1 MLSTRGTY
9 LGILIGHRVET
20 LYFKAEIRKEKRCIF
35 IVHCEREM
43 KEKKLGLVSLVLMIF
58 TSVYGF
64 NNIPRSFYLMGY
76 AAIPWFVIAGILF
89 FIPFAFMVAEFGSAF
104 RKETGGMYSWMCNS
118 VGPKYAFI
126 GTFMWYTSYVLW
138 MVNVSSGIWVPVSNV
153 IFGED
158 NTENWSIFG
167 IHLLSGTRLLGIM
180 AVIFFIIITYFDT
193 KGIDKISKVTS
204 IGGTAVLTINILVVV
219 GSIIMIFARHGQ
231 LEQPFVGVESLQNS
245 LNVDYQ
251 GNTIKILSFIVYA
264 LFAYGGI
271 EAVGGLVDKT
281 ENPKKNFPKGII
293 SAALVIVVGY
303 ALLIMLVGSF
313 TNYNEI
319 LGSGKTITLG
329 NVSYIIMAN
338 FAAEIGKAFGA
349 SHATQVL
356 LSHVFAR
363 IFAFAMLLTLMGAM
377 FTLVYSTIKQIIDG
391 TPKKLWP
398 GNMGEVD
405 EDGVPTNAMWIQCAI
420 VCVLI
425 LLVSFGGD
433 SMQKFF
439 VILTAMVNVGMT
451 VPYMFISFAFP
462 KFKKLKNVDR
472 SFVVYKTQRSA
483 NFWGY
488 VVTLTLLLANV
499 FAIIQPALEGDI
511 LTTFWS
517 LSGPVVFGLFAWF
530 IYTRYEKRIARGEIE
545 PEETAN
551 VLQEEVEE
559 V

>member
-20 LYFKAEIRKEKRCIF
+20 LYFEAEIRKEKRCIF

-43 KEKKLGLVSLVLMIF
+43 KEKKLGLMSLVLMIF

-488 VVTLTLLLANV
+488 VVTLTLLLANA

-530 IYTRYEKRIARGEIE
+530 IYTRYERRIARGEIE